1 MTEKVTELLEN
12 ASECDVSGV
21 FENSILK
28 KIPTEQCISTGITLL
43 NLNLSGNKDGGFRKG
58 SLVQLLAETGVGK
71 TLFGSYVMKTAI
83 ENSAFKNY
91 KMRFIDK
98 EGGFNIEYPKEIQ
111 DRIETYNSTNCP
123 SLSTIERTLI
133 MICNWLDEGVPM
145 IICLDSTN
153 AFISQNMLENL
164 KANSKVVS
172 KDTEDKQGE
181 LKEDMMGGAF
191 GNQTELING
200 GETAIRFEE
209 SNFTDEEIK
218 QIEEFANKI
227 DLRNSE
233 QIMQYGVSAQKKST
247 NFSDAALKSVKTK
260 EFGEVGD
267 LLTQLT
273 TEVRKVGDEE
283 KHGIA
288 GWFQKRENKIEAVR
302 ARYATTE
309 GNIRKISDALETHQF
324 TLLKDMSML
333 DKLYD
338 QNKLYFKEL
347 SMYIAAGRKKLDEVR
362 SGELAELQ
370 QRAQTSMANEDIQE
384 ARDLANMCDRFEKK
398 LHDLELTR
406 TITLQTAPQIR
417 LVQEDDALMAEKIQ
431 STINNTIPLWK
442 NQMVLALGVAHAD
455 EAAKAQKLVS
465 DITNDMLKKN
475 AEKLKMATITAAEEK
490 ESSIVDMETLQYTN
504 EQLITTID
512 EVLRIQS
519 EGQSRRREAETELVK
534 IENELKAKLI
544 EASTGG
550 NDQ

>member
-1 MTEKVTELLEN
+1 MADKITLKLEGEN
-12 ASECDVSGV
+12 AD
-21 FENSILK
+21 I
-28 KIPTEQCISTGITLL
+28 
-43 NLNLSGNKDGGFRKG
+43 R
-58 SLVQLLAETGVGK
+58 
-71 TLFGSYVMKTAI
+71 TADAV
-83 ENSAFKNY
+83 EKA
-91 KMRFIDK
+91 
-98 EGGFNIEYPKEIQ
+98 GA
-111 DRIETYNSTNCP
+111 
-123 SLSTIERTLI
+123 
-133 MICNWLDEGVPM
+133 V
-145 IICLDSTN
+145 N
-153 AFISQNMLENL
+153 A
-164 KANSKVVS
+164 
-172 KDTEDKQGE
+172 

-347 SMYIAAGRKKLDEVR
+347 SMYIAAGRKKL
-362 SGELAELQ
+362 
-370 QRAQTSMANEDIQE
+370 
-384 ARDLANMCDRFEKK
+384 
-398 LHDLELTR
+398 
-406 TITLQTAPQIR
+406 
-417 LVQEDDALMAEKIQ
+417 
-431 STINNTIPLWK
+431 
-442 NQMVLALGVAHAD
+442 
-455 EAAKAQKLVS
+455 AAGNS
-465 DITNDMLKKN
+465 HFICCF
-475 AEKLKMATITAAEEK
+475 
-490 ESSIVDMETLQYTN
+490 
-504 EQLITTID
+504 
-512 EVLRIQS
+512 LRP
-519 EGQSRRREAETELVK
+519 
-534 IENELKAKLI
+534 
-544 EASTGG
+544 
-550 NDQ
+550 